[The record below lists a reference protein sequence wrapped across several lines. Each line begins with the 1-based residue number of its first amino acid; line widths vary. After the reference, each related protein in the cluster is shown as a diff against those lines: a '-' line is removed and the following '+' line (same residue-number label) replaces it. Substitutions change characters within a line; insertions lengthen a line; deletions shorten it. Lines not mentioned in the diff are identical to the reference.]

1 MKRKI
6 TRFSIRR
13 IRKCLTGL
21 CLALFVIR
29 CVCAKRSE
37 NNRVVAQAKHF
48 VDNCLLDVRAITE
61 SRIQVTRQ
69 GLRQTVHFPFTE
81 KRCSRSLGQVK
92 LLRWEK
98 RHLVCYSNDYA
109 RIFQRMESFR
119 GFNLLVCDQDC
130 IHSPRQVFT
139 VAKSRSIESPE
150 NQTVTLLPLN
160 VGRHFKHVP
169 MALRDRLSYEEK
181 LPVAVWRGST
191 TGACWELSANEK
203 VDATR
208 KECARRNLA
217 TVWSGK
223 QSDNIDVGLTKLVQL
238 SRELEKKYAPLMKK
252 EISVQ
257 DMLRYRYIISVEGN
271 DVATNLKWA
280 LASNSVVFMPPPTR
294 ESIILESNLRPWIH
308 YVPVLHDFTD
318 LTMKIEYCDNNPL
331 VCQNISLAAT
341 SFMLPFATRSYVFIL
356 GAQVL
361 EAFVEMMKN
370 IGVL

>member
-1 MKRKI
+1 
-6 TRFSIRR
+6 
-13 IRKCLTGL
+13 
-21 CLALFVIR
+21 
-29 CVCAKRSE
+29 
-37 NNRVVAQAKHF
+37 
-48 VDNCLLDVRAITE
+48 
-61 SRIQVTRQ
+61 
-69 GLRQTVHFPFTE
+69 
-81 KRCSRSLGQVK
+81 
-92 LLRWEK
+92 
-98 RHLVCYSNDYA
+98 
-109 RIFQRMESFR
+109 
-119 GFNLLVCDQDC
+119 
-130 IHSPRQVFT
+130 
-139 VAKSRSIESPE
+139 
-150 NQTVTLLPLN
+150 
-160 VGRHFKHVP
+160 VP

-181 LPVAVWRGST
+181 LPVAIWRGST
-191 TGACWELSANEK
+191 TGACWELPANEK

-208 KECARRNLA
+208 KECARRNLVTA
-217 TVWSGK
+217 WSGK
-223 QSDNIDVGLTKLVQL
+223 KPGNIDVGLTKLVQL
-238 SRELEKKYAPLMKK
+238 SREMENRYTLLMKK

-341 SFMLPFATRSYVFIL
+341 SFMLPFATRSYIFIL